1 MACSTNSST
10 KIQTSVEEKDDT
22 AYLAALTVHRNANAF
37 FEKYDKHEVQELL
50 SMTSCN
56 CFLCSDDFTQ
66 PVEMPPGIVKQ
77 MRNFKDSNVIILAP
91 VDARVSLDYKMVHQ
105 IVRELTVGIYC
116 FNQVPSISLEPNYDQ
131 STSCQLSPAYYDTK
145 VGQILINMDYTIKA
159 LWHGAIIPKEKRICF
174 TELWR
179 SSMGVDSNG
188 ISQTKKD
195 VFAEFLTAGLQDIS
209 EEPCYQGI
217 YNPDVNMDP
226 TYDPNSL
233 EEERLF
239 TQHQENIL
247 LKLTSYL
254 SSTRQHRNLFVFE
267 SAQSLSSVVRLT
279 EERLE
284 LATYQRLQQR
294 LGLHARLV
302 RDCLERKAEMCQ
314 DLAYLCLL
322 TFLVPFLV
330 GLKKRMKIPDLTKL
344 LPGYSEDKLK
354 TEREL
359 PPLILGPAFA
369 CKHFPYKSDEYFHL
383 HGGIEVDIGTH
394 QLEEA
399 SEETKKSYA
408 ALQSLAVGHLRDL
421 LSQDVTYKEHFPIQ
435 VCEVDSKNYHVISIE
450 VGSYY
455 PQPNVVPWWEAL
467 NIAINTLRGKKLPLT
482 DIQLHE
488 QFKKTFGY
496 NKAIKCK
503 SVPFGLRAAAERG
516 LSAVFYTLCRRSSPS
531 HLGVLDEQGYSLLH
545 HAAKHNHTHII
556 CQLATSGVNLN
567 QTCSGRFS
575 RSGFTP
581 MHLAAQ
587 CGSLEALSCLLALQA
602 DHRLADHRGWMAV
615 HFAAYYG
622 QVVCI
627 QALCR
632 KDPELVETQTT
643 AEYRSSPLLLS
654 ATSGSM
660 ESLDYLLSAGA
671 DWRRRDSEGNNIVQ
685 LAALYFH
692 PKVLGHLISLG
703 LPDLPVWEILVEMLH
718 REDHHRKEMALR
730 CLEVLCVSTMSIWRD
745 IIDAGGIPAL
755 LELMRSP
762 RPALQCMATA
772 VVCHISEKMPVCQAL
787 VSHCAI
793 PVLVDLLGSRQAEL
807 HSRCALILADLAGHS
822 DQYKSLI
829 AQQGGLVL
837 LVKLLGSDLRD
848 VLVNTLRCI
857 KVLCVR
863 SPGNQ
868 TAVAS
873 AGGIPQLVEVLTIK
887 SEVLQ
892 EEACAALAELAKGH
906 RENQDAICGAGA
918 VAPLVHIL
926 QGKKLT
932 MRVTAA
938 RALEAIADHNPDT
951 QAHFMKKSA
960 AKHLLRLLK
969 VFQVEVREQGAVSLW
984 ALAGQTLN
992 QQRLMAKQIGYHFI
1006 LELILSSSD
1015 RMQYVGCQ
1023 AVIALSRDSR
1033 SHQDGLCKDNGVAPL
1048 VRLLRGSR
1056 TTERT
1061 LLSVIQALGVL
1072 CIGVAHTNNP
1082 NSQRIIAVEQAIP
1095 TLLELVKHH
1104 ESLQVKVNI
1113 LSNPS
1118 HRPQTTASWVS
1129 CFFIF
1134 QVQVAQTLACVL
1146 LGNQDLQTVFWG
1158 KNEFTYEIV
1167 LGLLRVQEQ
1176 VICLEAG
1183 YALSLFAYNNTA
1195 QQAAI
1200 LRTGGISIAVF
1211 ESFLNSRNEMEKAKA
1226 AFQIVVLAKVIT
1238 DVDEV
1243 TLSARG
1249 VTALVGLL
1257 QSTNTSTVVL
1267 TAQLLASLAHTRA
1280 GIPHAIV
1287 TMGAVGRLCAHL
1299 YSEEGE
1305 VRMACACALGYL
1317 TFNRHAH
1324 RLLLLE
1330 CRNTPSMYELL
1341 THHLTDD
1348 AKISPIF
1355 TAEFEMQKKVGLPSQ
1370 SLEINGGP
1378 PVPQRH
1384 FNDVSKKTSCIP
1396 VLSRSA
1402 GHLGPGRSAPVL
1414 QRSRTANPKIR
1425 LQGEGLTHSS
1435 AHPGVIGWKRTA
1447 KSPGKVCDPGGEP
1460 GN

>member
-873 AGGIPQLVEVLTIK
+873 AGGIPQL
-887 SEVLQ
+887 
-892 EEACAALAELAKGH
+892 
-906 RENQDAICGAGA
+906 
-918 VAPLVHIL
+918 
-926 QGKKLT
+926 
-932 MRVTAA
+932 
-938 RALEAIADHNPDT
+938 
-951 QAHFMKKSA
+951 
-960 AKHLLRLLK
+960 HLLRLLK
-969 VFQVEVREQGAVSLW
+969 VPSDTYLSGMYFCPLAGLSLVGHTVCCTGFNVFQNIYSLWNVIQVFQVEVREQGAVSLW

-1104 ESLQVKVNI
+1104 ESLQVKV
-1113 LSNPS
+1113 
-1118 HRPQTTASWVS
+1118 
-1129 CFFIF
+1129 
-1134 QVQVAQTLACVL
+1134 QVAQTLACVL

-1167 LGLLRVQEQ
+1167 LGLLRVQEQQ

-1384 FNDVSKKTSCIP
+1384 FNGMFVMLQGGAFHLVPPAHDLVADMLQTM
-1396 VLSRSA
+1396 VLLDSGECDDQSTIF
-1402 GHLGPGRSAPVL
+1402 HKL
-1414 QRSRTANPKIR
+1414 QRISKNEDTTRTI
-1425 LQGEGLTHSS
+1425 H
-1435 AHPGVIGWKRTA
+1435 
-1447 KSPGKVCDPGGEP
+1447 
-1460 GN
+1460 